1 MTSGRFWVSRLARRH
16 RSLPAITAMIVV
28 ALSAALAFAL
38 HRQEQLDVERAVA
51 LKAHSLATLTQSRL
65 AEHAQSLS
73 QLASSPSGTTATR
86 DAWALEALHVLQA
99 ERYHAISLV
108 DSLGRVIAAIPDEP
122 APAHEQGAEYAETR
136 AATARAARSTGS
148 VARSPLFL
156 SSDGVA
162 IFLTAVPTAR
172 GTGAVIAESV
182 IPTILHQALSAP
194 DVAGYSFA
202 LRADGRELYSRSS
215 GTKAL
220 EERWSAEAPIGDRGA
235 SWWLRVWPTE
245 SEIASRQSWLPEIVF
260 LVGVLFA
267 LGLGTMVW
275 LYQTADARAGAL
287 SAANRQ
293 LEEEIKERERAQE
306 ALGRSEEQLRQ
317 SQKMEAIGRLAGGI
331 AHDFNNLLTAINGYA
346 DFLLADIERSD
357 PRRDDVREIKK
368 AATRA
373 GALTTQLLSFS
384 RRQIRQPRSLDL
396 NAVLTDLEKM
406 LRRVIGEDVT
416 IAWLPSE
423 RLGTVK
429 SDPSDLEQIL
439 LNLVVNSGDAMPNG
453 GVITVTTSTVN
464 MDEGSVQLR
473 LGAGRYIRLQV
484 SDTGVGMDAETRA
497 RIFEPFFTTKG
508 PGKGTGLGLSTV
520 YAIVENLHGAVD
532 VESVVG
538 QGTTF
543 TVYLPQHEEPA
554 EALGS
559 GTMATLAPRGVET
572 ILFVEDEDGVR
583 ALGARILERHG
594 YTVLEAR
601 NGRDALA
608 VAGQHAGPIDLLLTD
623 VVMPEMGGKQV
634 AEALMARDAGLRV
647 LFVSGYTD
655 GDIRR
660 RGELDPCTAFLQK
673 PFTARGLLGRV
684 REVLDADALA
694 A

>member
-16 RSLPAITAMIVV
+16 RSLPAIAAIIAV
-28 ALSAALAFAL
+28 ALSAALATAL
-38 HRQEQLDVERAVA
+38 HRQEQNEIERTVA

-73 QLASSPSGTTATR
+73 QLANSSSGTAETR
-86 DAWALEALHVLQA
+86 DAWTLEALHILQA
-99 ERYHAISLV
+99 ELYHSISLV
-108 DSLGRVIAAIPDEP
+108 DSLGRVVAAVPDEP
-122 APAHEQGAEYAETR
+122 VPSHERGAEYAATR
-136 AATARAARSTGS
+136 AATGRAARSTGK
-148 VARSPLFL
+148 VTTSPLLL

-172 GTGAVIAESV
+172 GAGAVIAESV
-182 IPTILHQALSAP
+182 IPTILHQALNAP

-245 SEIASRQSWLPEIVF
+245 SEIASRRSWLPEIVF

-267 LGLGTMVW
+267 LGLGTVVW

-416 IAWLPSE
+416 ISWQPSE

-439 LNLVVNSGDAMPNG
+439 LNLVVNAGDAMPNG

-473 LGAGRYIRLQV
+473 LGAGRYIRLRV

-608 VAGQHAGPIDLLLTD
+608 VAGQHSGPIDLLLTD